1 MPLSRHST
9 LPELRSFINLFKPR
23 RVIPNTLDPRL
34 RGLDWLCLDHLFE
47 DVLSPLGAT
56 DTIPPTPTDG
66 GDLDLLPVQVDEEG
80 DTAVKNVVGCS
91 DLAHRWA
98 DRAKLRSKLEIMV
111 GYLDPERKSFLDK
124 LLRLRPDSPIPELHS
139 SKIQISSPPH
149 GRQRDCDRD
158 SEDGSDGDA
167 AEDDHWRTAHMLF
180 GSTDRAEG
188 EQFKWAFPSPKS
200 PGDIAVS
207 QEQGT
212 EALSMPELSSIRQIV
227 DSYPSQGQMLHISH
241 QYARVEDRP
250 PMPQFRKPIVVD
262 DYVLD
267 SPIRIQSSAR
277 VPKQRSSKFDRHD
290 YSGILESNENTE
302 VPLSTSNNHKTST
315 TKIRSSLGSQC
326 RPDVPESSSHGV
338 QDENVFIQGPP
349 SATPPDR
356 GVSFEKPRLGH
367 QFSRRSP
374 RRPVTS
380 TSSPDSSV
388 GAASSGAKTK
398 ETPSTIAR
406 RRQRVERTLKSLELA
421 DRLARAN
428 PGKVASAYGQKR
440 ARLLKECVRS
450 EVKNQYLEGLEK
462 SRTRNVMPDP
472 HFDRSM
478 SNFETVEGTQMEVD
492 WDRSR
497 QIVEQVRTELSTGRW
512 PIFPSLACTESQP
525 PS

>member
-1 MPLSRHST
+1 VPLSRHST
-9 LPELRSFINLFKPR
+9 LPELRSFVNLFKPR

-34 RGLDWLCLDHLFE
+34 RGLDWLCLDRLFE

-66 GDLDLLPVQVDEEG
+66 GDLDLLLVQVDEEG

-98 DRAKLRSKLEIMV
+98 DRAKLRNKLEIMV

-139 SKIQISSPPH
+139 SKMQISSPPQ
-149 GRQRDCDRD
+149 GQQRDYDRD

-180 GSTDRAEG
+180 GSTDSAEG

-200 PGDIAVS
+200 PGDIAGS

-212 EALSMPELSSIRQIV
+212 EAVLMPELSPIRQIV
-227 DSYPSQGQMLHISH
+227 DNHPSQGQMLHISH
-241 QYARVEDRP
+241 QHARTEDRP
-250 PMPQFRKPIVVD
+250 PMPRPIVVD

-277 VPKQRSSKFDRHD
+277 VHSLKFDQHD

-315 TKIRSSLGSQC
+315 KKIRSSLGSQC
-326 RPDVPESSSHGV
+326 RPDAPESSSHGV
-338 QDENVFIQGPP
+338 QDENVFIQSPP
-349 SATPPDR
+349 SATLPDR
-356 GVSFEKPRLGH
+356 SASFERPRLGR
-367 QFSRRSP
+367 QTPRRSP
-374 RRPVTS
+374 RRLVTS
-380 TSSPDSSV
+380 TSSPDTSA

-398 ETPSTIAR
+398 ETPLTIAR

-472 HFDRSM
+472 HFDRSL

-497 QIVEQVRTELSTGRW
+497 QIVEQVRTELATGGW